1 MLVNS
6 HPEMDESDL
15 LDEDCHNTYQHLIQK
30 FYSGHVQLEGLI
42 FSSLFV
48 PFQLVCVRSN

>member
-42 FSSLFV
+42 FSSLF
-48 PFQLVCVRSN
+48 FFTKSFLSLSQ